1 MSETVILRDTR
12 VSGSDDVEGL
22 TMEWAVA
29 CHVGKVRA
37 ANEDA
42 ALALP
47 GRYLLADGMGG
58 HESGELASEAAL
70 ETLADAPVGA
80 TLAQTSGALEGLLVE
95 AQERIGALEGDS
107 ARRAGTTATG
117 VVLAVDGGKP
127 HWVAFNIGDSRTYL
141 ISGGTLHAVSVDH
154 SQVQE
159 LVDSGFLTPEQARV
173 DPRRN
178 VITRAL
184 GAGMTMPQAD
194 FYAFPVVP
202 GDTVLLCSD
211 GLNGELTD
219 TEISAVF
226 SASPDLESATQA
238 LVECA
243 LESGGHDNVTVV
255 LVRARASADAEAADA
270 EAAEAETTD
279 AEEPGSDE

>member
-1 MSETVILRDTR
+1 MTDGAILRDT
-12 VSGSDDVEGL
+12 SATGTDEVEGL
-22 TMEWAVA
+22 RLEWAVA
-29 CHVGKVRA
+29 CHVGKVRST
-37 ANEDA
+37 NEDA
-42 ALALP
+42 AIAAP

-70 ETLADAPVGA
+70 VTLAAAPVGVS
-80 TLAQTSGALEGLLVE
+80 LAQTSGALEGLLVQ

-117 VVLAVDGGKP
+117 VVLATEHGAP
-127 HWVAFNIGDSRTYL
+127 QWVAFNIGDSRTYL
-141 ISGGTLHAVSVDH
+141 LTGDRLRPVSVDH

-159 LVDSGFLTPEQARV
+159 LVDSGVLTPEQARV

-184 GAGMTMPQAD
+184 GAGMATPRAD
-194 FYAFPVVP
+194 YYAFPARP

-219 TEISAVF
+219 AEVAAAV
-226 SASPDLESATQA
+226 AAADGDLEVAAQA
-238 LVECA
+238 LIECA
-243 LESGGHDNVTVV
+243 LDSGGHDNITVV
-255 LVRARASADAEAADA
+255 LVRIAA
-270 EAAEAETTD
+270 
-279 AEEPGSDE
+279 

>member
-1 MSETVILRDTR
+1 MSDPAILRDTAR
-12 VSGSDDVEGL
+12 TGSDQVGDL
-22 TMEWAVA
+22 TLDWAVA
-29 CHVGKVRA
+29 CHVGSIRP

-70 ETLADAPVGA
+70 QTLASAPVGQS
-80 TLAQTSGALEGLLVE
+80 LAQTSGALAGLLVE
-95 AQERIGALEGDS
+95 AQDRIGALDGES

-117 VVLAVDGGKP
+117 VVLSSEHDTP

-141 ISGGTLHAVSVDH
+141 LTGDRLRPVSVDH

-159 LVDSGFLTPEQARV
+159 LVDGGVLTAEQARV

-184 GAGMTMPQAD
+184 GAGMAAPRAD
-194 FYAFPVVP
+194 YFAFAARP
-202 GDTVLLCSD
+202 GDVVVLCSD

-219 TEISAVF
+219 TEIEAVV
-226 SASPDLESATQA
+226 ADADGDLEVAAGA
-238 LVECA
+238 LIECA
-243 LESGGHDNVTVV
+243 LDSGGHDNITVL
-255 LVRARASADAEAADA
+255 LVRVAA
-270 EAAEAETTD
+270 
-279 AEEPGSDE
+279 

>member
-1 MSETVILRDTR
+1 MSESVILRDTLTA
-12 VSGSDDVEGL
+12 GSDEVEGL
-22 TMEWAVA
+22 TVQWAVA
-29 CHVGKVRA
+29 CHVGNVRP

-42 ALALP
+42 ALVQP

-70 ETLADAPVGA
+70 LTLAAAPVGA
-80 TLAQTSGALEGLLVE
+80 SLAQTSGALEGLLVE
-95 AQERIGALEGDS
+95 AQDRIGSLEGDS

-117 VVLAVDGGKP
+117 VVLAAESGTP

-141 ISGGTLHAVSVDH
+141 VSGGRLRPVSVDH

-159 LVDSGFLTPEQARV
+159 LVDGGFLTAEQARV

-184 GAGMTMPQAD
+184 GAGMTTPQAD
-194 FYAFPVVP
+194 FYAFPAVA

-219 TEISAVF
+219 DEIGAVVTE
-226 SASPDLESATQA
+226 SPDLASAAQA

-243 LESGGHDNVTVV
+243 LDSGGHDNVTVV
-255 LVRARASADAEAADA
+255 LARV
-270 EAAEAETTD
+270 TD
-279 AEEPGSDE
+279 

>member
-1 MSETVILRDTR
+1 MSDPAILRDVLATGTDEVGDLR
-12 VSGSDDVEGL
+12 LD
-22 TMEWAVA
+22 WAVA
-29 CHVGKVRA
+29 CHVGSVRP

-70 ETLADAPVGA
+70 QTLADAPVAAPVAQA
-80 TLAQTSGALEGLLVE
+80 TGALQELLIA
-95 AQERIGALEGDS
+95 AQDRISTLGPES

-117 VVLAVDGGKP
+117 VVLSTEGDGA
-127 HWVAFNIGDSRTYL
+127 HWVAFNIGDSRTYVL
-141 ISGGTLHAVSVDH
+141 TGGQLTPVSVDH

-159 LVDSGFLTPEQARV
+159 LIDGGVLTPEQARV
-173 DPRRN
+173 DSRRN

-184 GAGMTMPQAD
+184 GAGMATPRAD
-194 FYAFPVVP
+194 YFAFPAVA

-219 TEISAVF
+219 DEIEAAVC
-226 SASPDLESATQA
+226 ASDDLEVAATA
-238 LVECA
+238 LLECA
-243 LESGGHDNVTVV
+243 LDSGAHDNVTVL
-255 LVRARASADAEAADA
+255 LVRLAD
-270 EAAEAETTD
+270 
-279 AEEPGSDE
+279 

>member
-1 MSETVILRDTR
+1 MSEPMILRDV
-12 VSGSDDVEGL
+12 VSTGTDEVGDL
-22 TMEWAVA
+22 RLDWAVA
-29 CHVGKVRA
+29 CHVGSVRP

-42 ALALP
+42 ALALD

-70 ETLADAPVGA
+70 QTLASAPVGRS
-80 TLAQTSGALEGLLVE
+80 LAETSGALEGLLVE
-95 AQERIGALEGDS
+95 AQDRIGALDGES

-117 VVLAVDGGKP
+117 VVLATEHDTP

-141 ISGGTLHAVSVDH
+141 ITGGRLVPVSMDH

-159 LVDSGFLTPEQARV
+159 LVNSGVLTAEQARV

-184 GAGMTMPQAD
+184 GAGMAAPQAD
-194 FYAFPVVP
+194 FYAFRARP
-202 GDTVLLCSD
+202 GDAVLLCSD

-219 TEISAVF
+219 AEIETVVTA
-226 SASPDLESATQA
+226 AEGDLEVAAEA
-238 LVECA
+238 LIECA
-243 LESGGHDNVTVV
+243 LASGGHDNITVL
-255 LVRARASADAEAADA
+255 LVRIAD
-270 EAAEAETTD
+270 
-279 AEEPGSDE
+279 

>member
-1 MSETVILRDTR
+1 MTEAVILRDTSA
-12 VSGSDDVEGL
+12 SGTDEVDGIRL
-22 TMEWAVA
+22 DWAVA
-29 CHVGKVRA
+29 CHVGRVRP

-42 ALALP
+42 AVALP

-70 ETLADAPVGA
+70 VTLADAPVGVS
-80 TLAQTSGALEGLLVE
+80 LAQTSGALEGLLVK
-95 AQERIGALEGDS
+95 AQNRIGALEGDS

-117 VVLAVDGGKP
+117 VVLATEHDEP

-141 ISGGTLHAVSVDH
+141 ITGDRLRSVSVDH

-159 LVDSGFLTPEQARV
+159 LVDSGVLTPEQARV

-184 GAGMTMPQAD
+184 GAGMTTPEAD
-194 FYAFPVVP
+194 YFALRAVP
-202 GDTVLLCSD
+202 GDVLLLCSD

-219 TEISAVF
+219 DEVEAVV
-226 SASPDLESATQA
+226 AGADGDLAVAAES
-238 LVECA
+238 LIECA
-243 LESGGHDNVTVV
+243 LLSGGHDNITVV
-255 LVRARASADAEAADA
+255 LVRLAA
-270 EAAEAETTD
+270 
-279 AEEPGSDE
+279 

>member
-1 MSETVILRDTR
+1 MSEPVILRDVAAT
-12 VSGSDDVEGL
+12 GL
-22 TMEWAVA
+22 DEAAGLRLDWAVA
-29 CHVGKVRA
+29 CHVGSIRP

-70 ETLADAPVGA
+70 QTLASAPVGVS
-80 TLAQTSGALEGLLVE
+80 LAQTSGALEGLLVE
-95 AQERIGALEGDS
+95 AQDRIGGLDAET

-117 VVLAVDGGKP
+117 VVLAVEHDAP

-141 ISGGTLHAVSVDH
+141 ISGGRIKPVSVDH

-159 LVDSGFLTPEQARV
+159 LVDGGFLTPAQARV

-184 GAGMTMPQAD
+184 GAGMATPRAD
-194 FYAFPVVP
+194 YFAFPAVP
-202 GDTVLLCSD
+202 GDIVLLCSD

-219 TEISAVF
+219 DEILAAVTETDS
-226 SASPDLESATQA
+226 LEEAAEA

-243 LESGGHDNVTVV
+243 NISGGHDNVTVV
-255 LVRARASADAEAADA
+255 LVRVAE
-270 EAAEAETTD
+270 
-279 AEEPGSDE
+279 

>member
-1 MSETVILRDTR
+1 MSEPEILRDI
-12 VSGSDDVEGL
+12 VASGTDEAAGL
-22 TMEWAVA
+22 RLDWAVA
-29 CHVGKVRA
+29 CHVGSVRP

-70 ETLADAPVGA
+70 QTLASAPVGA
-80 TLAQTSGALEGLLVE
+80 SLAQTSGALEGLLIE
-95 AQERIGALEGDS
+95 AQERIGALDPES

-117 VVLAVDGGKP
+117 VVLAVEHGAP

-141 ISGGTLHAVSVDH
+141 ISSGRLKPVSVDH

-159 LVDSGFLTPEQARV
+159 LIDGGFLTPEQARV

-184 GAGMTMPQAD
+184 GAGMATPEAD
-194 FYAFPVVP
+194 YFAFRATP

-219 TEISAVF
+219 DEIAAVVR
-226 SASPDLESATQA
+226 ASDGLEDAASG

-243 LESGGHDNVTVV
+243 LVSGGHDNITVV
-255 LVRARASADAEAADA
+255 LVRITA
-270 EAAEAETTD
+270 
-279 AEEPGSDE
+279 